1 MAVKR
6 GDLVT
11 VALQGDYGKPRHALV
26 IQSDQFPGTASVVVL
41 PVTSTL
47 VDAPLLRL
55 TVEPDTRN
63 GLRSTSQI
71 MLDKP
76 MAVKTD
82 KIGPV
87 FGSLDDVA
95 MVSVSRSLALFLGL
109 AG

>member
-1 MAVKR
+1 VKR

-11 VALQGDYGKPRHALV
+11 VALQGDYGKPRPALV

-41 PVTSTL
+41 PATSTL

-55 TVEPDTRN
+55 TVEPDAGN
-63 GLRSTSQI
+63 GLRAPSQI

-76 MAVKTD
+76 MTVKAD
-82 KIGPV
+82 KIGPA
-87 FGSLDDVA
+87 FGSLDDMA